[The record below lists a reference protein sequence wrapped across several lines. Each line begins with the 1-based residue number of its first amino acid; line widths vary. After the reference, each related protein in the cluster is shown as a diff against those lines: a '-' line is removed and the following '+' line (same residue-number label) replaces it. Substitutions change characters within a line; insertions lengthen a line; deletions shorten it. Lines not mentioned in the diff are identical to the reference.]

1 MFEYRARVIQVVDS
15 TTLDLEIDLG
25 FKCYT
30 KQRVKLWGIKATDET
45 SSVGVE
51 RLGEMVADK
60 EVVIQTKFSRRI
72 KLGRVLG
79 VLWLYDSK
87 SKTLKGTCIND
98 QLVKDNIAKEFNTV
112 DQE

>member
-1 MFEYRARVIQVVDS
+1 MFEYRARVLQVVDS

-45 SSVGVE
+45 SSVGTE
-51 RLGEMVADK
+51 RLGELVKDK

-79 VLWLYDSK
+79 MIWLYDPK
-87 SKTLKGTCIND
+87 AKTLKGTCIND
-98 QLVKDNIAKEFNTV
+98 QLVKENLAKAFESI
-112 DQE
+112 DQ

>member
-1 MFEYRARVIQVVDS
+1 MFEYRAKVIQVVDS

-45 SSVGVE
+45 SSVGSD
-51 RLGEMVADK
+51 RLGELVKDK

-79 VLWLYDSK
+79 VIWLYDSK
-87 SKTLKGTCIND
+87 AKSLKSTCIND
-98 QLVKDNIAKEFNTV
+98 QLVKEKLAKEFESV
-112 DQE
+112 DQ

>member
-1 MFEYRARVIQVVDS
+1 MFEYRARVVQVVDS

-45 SSVGVE
+45 SSVGLD
-51 RLGEMVADK
+51 RLNELVNDK

-79 VLWLYDSK
+79 VLWLYDQK
-87 SKTLKGTCIND
+87 SKTLKGACIND
-98 QLVKDNIAKEFNTV
+98 QLVKEKLAKQFESI
-112 DQE
+112 DM

>member
-30 KQRVKLWGIKATDET
+30 KQRVKLWGIKPVDTIGDQGHTRLDEL
-45 SSVGVE
+45 VKDQD
-51 RLGEMVADK
+51 L
-60 EVVIQTKFSRRI
+60 VIQTKFSRRI

-79 VLWLYDSK
+79 ILWLYDSK
-87 SKTLKGTCIND
+87 AKNFKNTCIND
-98 QLVKDNIAKEFNTV
+98 QLVKENIAKRFEPIDT
-112 DQE
+112 E

>member
-1 MFEYRARVIQVVDS
+1 MFEYRAKVLQVVDS

-30 KQRVKLWGIKATDET
+30 KQRVKLWGIKSTDET
-45 SSVGVE
+45 NSVGSE
-51 RLGEMVADK
+51 RLGDLVKDK

-79 VLWLYDSK
+79 VIWLYDPK
-87 SKTLKGTCIND
+87 AKTLKGTCINE
-98 QLVKDNIAKEFNTV
+98 QLVKEKLAKEFESI
-112 DQE
+112 DQ